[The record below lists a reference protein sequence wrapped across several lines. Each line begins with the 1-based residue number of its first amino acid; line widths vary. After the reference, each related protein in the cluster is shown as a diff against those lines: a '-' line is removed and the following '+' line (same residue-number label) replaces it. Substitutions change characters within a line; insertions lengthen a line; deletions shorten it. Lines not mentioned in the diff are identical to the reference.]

1 MGTGSDA
8 SSLSSLNSN
17 SGSEALE
24 EQSDAVSVLSQRM
37 RANIQS
43 LDEMN
48 DVGYI
53 AVDQRAQSHDD
64 NFLSSPLPV
73 DTRSSSIF
81 LVANNESRTSNRGT
95 GMHATFQPDSLSRVH
110 KSQIEI
116 QVREYH
122 RLHAMHLKRT
132 SPSQNA
138 PVNCVQVDASNIDV
152 EADADESSDTS

>member
-8 SSLSSLNSN
+8 STISSLNSN

-95 GMHATFQPDSLSRVH
+95 GRHATFLPDSLSRVH

>member
-24 EQSDAVSVLSQRM
+24 EQSDAVSVLSRRM

-43 LDEMN
+43 LDEIN

-95 GMHATFQPDSLSRVH
+95 GRHATFLPDSLSRVH

>member
-8 SSLSSLNSN
+8 STLSSLNSN

-24 EQSDAVSVLSQRM
+24 EQSDAVSVLSRRM

-48 DVGYI
+48 DDVYFVSGG
-53 AVDQRAQSHDD
+53 RAQRHD
-64 NFLSSPLPV
+64 NFHSSPLPV
-73 DTRSSSIF
+73 DTRSPSFF
-81 LVANNESRTSNRGT
+81 LVAKESRTFNRGT
-95 GMHATFQPDSLSRVH
+95 GRHATFLPDSPSRIH
-110 KSQIEI
+110 ESQIEI

-122 RLHAMHLKRT
+122 RLHALHLKRT

-138 PVNCVQVDASNIDV
+138 PVDFVQFHTSNTEGDV